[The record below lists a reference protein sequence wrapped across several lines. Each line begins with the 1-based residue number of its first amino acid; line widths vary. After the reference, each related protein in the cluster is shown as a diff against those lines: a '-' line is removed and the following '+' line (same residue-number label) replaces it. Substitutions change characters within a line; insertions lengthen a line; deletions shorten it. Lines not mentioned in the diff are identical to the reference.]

1 MQTIFRRCT
10 TVKKSIKQSQ
20 LVFLLNLVSVVFL
33 IGVVISVTFVVLQ
46 NTKVNQANTER
57 FDLTYNANKIMN
69 ASSYLTSEVR
79 AYAVTGD
86 KEHYNNYWNE
96 VNNLKNRDIGVN
108 KMKEIGITPEEQAK
122 IDEMFALSNKL
133 VPLEDAAMSNVD
145 NGNTDDAME
154 AVFGEDY
161 EREIMK
167 INALKEEILQM
178 LDKRAEDN
186 VLQLQRR
193 VFIATVTEI
202 IFIAIVVGLQISNFC
217 LIRKKVIG
225 PIIGVQKE
233 MGELAQGNLSS
244 VFNMEPDTSEIGMM
258 ISSILQTKETL
269 NYYIGD
275 ISDKITQ
282 MADGNMNLSVELDY
296 VGDFAPIKQ
305 SMTQILSSLNETLA
319 TILVT
324 ANKVSSGS
332 VQVSTGANA
341 LSQGAM
347 EQTGAVEELSVAI
360 SEITEQVKQNAQN
373 AAVVNEKATKVG
385 KELEISNRQ
394 MQDLMDAIN
403 DISNSSQEI
412 SKIIKTIEGIAS
424 QTNMLALNAAV
435 EAASAGEAGRGFAV
449 VAEQVRSLASR
460 SAEAA
465 SNTAALIQKSISV
478 VETGAAMA
486 DDMAQILTTVVD
498 GAEEI
503 VTSVDKIS
511 SASKQQAE
519 AIEQIAFG
527 VNQIS
532 EVVQL
537 NSETAQNSATASEEL
552 SNHAKTLKDLV
563 GKFNIIT

>member
-1 MQTIFRRCT
+1 M
-10 TVKKSIKQSQ
+10 KKSIKQSQ

-145 NGNTDDAME
+145 IGNADEAIE

-186 VLQLQRR
+186 VLLLQSR
-193 VFIATVTEI
+193 VFIATVIEI
-202 IFIAIVVGLQISNFC
+202 IFIAIVVGLQISNFNI
-217 LIRKKVIG
+217 IRKKVIN

-244 VFNMEPDTSEIGMM
+244 VFLMEPDTSEIGMM

-324 ANKVSSGS
+324 ANQVSSGS

-347 EQTGAVEELSVAI
+347 EQTGAIEELSVAI

-373 AAVVNEKATKVG
+373 AEVVNEKATKVG